1 MTIDIDTAI
10 KLLELIRVDYAT
22 NGFNNAK
29 ESQIDEY
36 DFDSYSGDY
45 DGFDVTSFTPEYRLM
60 FDELWDFFKQQEN
73 SEQYLNDLECIESIE
88 PDIITNRVN
97 NAFKYL
103 KQHLN
108 KLEAESFQFE
118 TGADILSKN

>member
-1 MTIDIDTAI
+1 LIS
-10 KLLELIRVDYAT
+10 LEIAEEYLNRLHIDYAT